1 MRCEDGH
8 DDAAYVLGA
17 LSPIERAAYESHLAS
32 CSFCREAVADL
43 AKVPDMLDRLD
54 ADDFERLLDP
64 TLFSSSRPGPV
75 QRFPDPARRPP
86 AKRVRAFPIRVF
98 STVTAVVLVLMIGGG
113 LAFWGLRGSPGQ
125 PTPPPGPAIAM
136 TPVDSTSPIAAT
148 IRITSTGAGSRVEMQ
163 CSYSKSAR
171 PYTFRLV
178 AYGPDEQTEQLGSWL
193 AQPGAEFLLPA
204 ATHFTQGSLSRLE
217 LVRSDD
223 RVMLVY
229 EPPA

>member
-17 LSPIERAAYESHLAS
+17 LSPIERAAYESHLAT

-43 AKVPDMLDRLD
+43 AQVPDMLDRLE

-64 TLFSSSRPGPV
+64 TLFTRSRPAPV
-75 QRFPDPARRPP
+75 QRFPVQSSPPPKRAR
-86 AKRVRAFPIRVF
+86 AVRVL
-98 STVTAVVLVLMIGGG
+98 STVTAFVLVLMIGGG
-113 LAFWGLRGSPGQ
+113 LAFWGLRGSSG
-125 PTPPPGPAIAM
+125 PTAPPPGPAIAM
-136 TPVDSTSPIAAT
+136 TPVDPTSPIAAT
-148 IRITSTGAGSRVEMQ
+148 VRITSTGAGSRVEMA

-171 PYTFRLV
+171 PYTFRLI

-193 AQPGAEFLLPA
+193 AQPGAEFQMPA

>member
-17 LSPIERAAYESHLAS
+17 LSPIERAAYESHLAT

-43 AKVPDMLDRLD
+43 AQVPDMLDRLD

-64 TLFSSSRPGPV
+64 TLFSRPRQAPV
-75 QRFPDPARRPP
+75 QRFPVRPP
-86 AKRVRAFPIRVF
+86 RKPVRAVPIRLL
-98 STVTAVVLVLMIGGG
+98 STVTAFVLVLMIGGG
-113 LAFWGLRGSPGQ
+113 LAFWGLRGSPG
-125 PTPPPGPAIAM
+125 PSVPPPGPAIAM
-136 TPVDSTSPIAAT
+136 TKVDPASPIEAT
-148 IRITSTGAGSRVEMQ
+148 VRITSSGAGSRVEMV
-163 CSYSKSAR
+163 CSYDRTAR
-171 PYTFRLV
+171 PYTFRLI

-193 AQPGAEFLLPA
+193 AQPGAQFQMPA

-217 LVRSDD
+217 LVRSDH
-223 RVMLVY
+223 RVMLAY